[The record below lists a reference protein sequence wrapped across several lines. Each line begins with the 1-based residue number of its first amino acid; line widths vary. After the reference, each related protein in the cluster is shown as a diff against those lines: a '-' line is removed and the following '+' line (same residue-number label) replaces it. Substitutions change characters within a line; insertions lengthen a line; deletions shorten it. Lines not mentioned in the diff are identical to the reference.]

1 MEVEV
6 ILTVITAIAWFIA
19 GMIFMSIIY
28 INKRKD
34 LLAEKENAE
43 YRAMIHLR
51 TLQKVENILRKDTVN
66 KTPAVLTVEKIKE
79 VLANDSESDN

>member
-1 MEVEV
+1 MDF
-6 ILTVITAIAWFIA
+6 ILGIISLAISFFN
-19 GMIFMSIIY
+19 GMIVMSIIL

-51 TLQKVENILRKDTVN
+51 TLQKVENILRKNIIN

-79 VLANDSESDN
+79 VLVDDNESDN

>member
-1 MEVEV
+1 MDF
-6 ILTVITAIAWFIA
+6 ILGILSSGIWFIS
-19 GMIFMSIIY
+19 GMFFMSTVC

-43 YRAMIHLR
+43 LRAVTHLR
-51 TLQKVENILRKDTVN
+51 KLQKVENILRKDTIN

-79 VLANDSESDN
+79 VLVNECKSAN